1 MWNQTRVAGRTASK
15 PRPARRRKPTRRLRA
30 RLRLVWLAAFVGL
43 VAYLYYQPLTSY
55 FETRG
60 ELAAERAKVESLAV
74 ARAGLELRL
83 VNATSLE
90 ATQREARRIAYV
102 RPGEQLFVVKG
113 IPDWRRARSSRD
125 R

>member
-1 MWNQTRVAGRTASK
+1 VAGRTPAK
-15 PRPARRRKPTRRLRA
+15 PRRPRRRGASRLRA
-30 RLRLVWLAAFVGL
+30 RLRLVWLVAFVGL

-60 ELAAERAKVESLAV
+60 DLAAEREQVESLAV

-90 ATQREARRIAYV
+90 ATQREARRIGFV
-102 RPGEQLFVVKG
+102 RPGERMFVVKG
-113 IPDWRRARSSRD
+113 IPEWRKAARKLRAD
-125 R
+125 G